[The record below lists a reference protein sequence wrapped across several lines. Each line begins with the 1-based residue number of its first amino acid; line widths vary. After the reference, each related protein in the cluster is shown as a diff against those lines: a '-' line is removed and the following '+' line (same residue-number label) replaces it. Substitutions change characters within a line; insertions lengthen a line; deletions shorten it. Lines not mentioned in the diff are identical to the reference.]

1 MLVCV
6 RMPHGNEEEE
16 MILNPVLEK
25 SSRIRFATGALMYFA
40 QGIPQGLLH
49 IAIPA
54 WLASQGVSAS
64 QIGSYLAVI
73 VLPWAFKLLTGPLM
87 DRYEF
92 LAMGRRRPWVLA
104 AQLCLSLSFLVL
116 VQVENPAEEIGL
128 LMLAGVL
135 INIFAATQDVAVD
148 GMSIDLTPTREQG
161 RLNAFMGFGKAI
173 GWATSAAASGTLL
186 AVAGL
191 QAAAIAAAVVSGF
204 VGLLFVFVLEREGER
219 RLPWTRGQAA
229 SAHNPGNSFK
239 AVFGGINKV
248 LWQGASVI
256 VILIMFFDGL
266 IGGYGHALMP
276 IAAVKLFGYTSPQ
289 WSHLVAMM
297 GLVGAVLALAFG
309 PLIDRFG
316 SKRMLIV
323 TVALVGLH
331 ALLLAQTQQLWLDT
345 TYVRVML
352 SLWVILGPITMVCAI
367 ALAMT
372 ICSSGV
378 SATQFAIYMSVANL
392 GSSAGSK
399 VYGMIADGADFA
411 ETYML
416 IGLLVAAMI
425 AVLYFH
431 RDAGSENDVTGS
443 YTPSI
448 AGAGAGTF
456 WSGAVRCPKCRAD
469 MEQINYDG
477 VEIDRCKYCK
487 GIWFDPGESELLRHK
502 SAAVA
507 IDTGDAA
514 IGRRSNKIENYRC
527 LRCSGEMLRV
537 VDPEQKHIWYEVCD
551 SCGGSFFDAGEF
563 TDLAQHTIS
572 DFFRRLTAA
581 ERS

>member
-1 MLVCV
+1 
-6 RMPHGNEEEE
+6 
-16 MILNPVLEK
+16 
-25 SSRIRFATGALMYFA
+25 
-40 QGIPQGLLH
+40 
-49 IAIPA
+49 
-54 WLASQGVSAS
+54 
-64 QIGSYLAVI
+64 
-73 VLPWAFKLLTGPLM
+73 LPWAFKLLTGPLM

-92 LAMGRRRPWVLA
+92 LAMGRRRPWVLG
-104 AQLCLSLSFLVL
+104 AQAGLALSFLVL
-116 VQVENPAEEIGL
+116 MQIDNPAEQIGL

-191 QAAAIAAAVVSGF
+191 PAAAMAAAAVSALVL
-204 VGLLFVFVLEREGER
+204 LLFVFVREREGER
-219 RLPWTRGQAA
+219 RLPWTRGKAV

-248 LWQGASVI
+248 LWQRASVV

-266 IGGYGHALMP
+266 IHGYGHALMP

-289 WSHLVAMM
+289 WSHLVAAM
-297 GLVGAVLALAFG
+297 GLAGAVLALAVG

-316 SKRMLIV
+316 SKSMLTLTI
-323 TVALVGLH
+323 ALVGLH

-352 SLWVILGPITMVCAI
+352 SLWVVLGPITMVCAI

-372 ICSSGV
+372 ICSSGL

-392 GSSAGSK
+392 GNSAGSK
-399 VYGMIADGADFA
+399 LYGMVAGGADFA

-416 IGLLVAAMI
+416 VALLVAAMI

-431 RDAGSENDVTGS
+431 RDAGADTRVTGS

-448 AGAGAGTF
+448 AGTGAGTF

-469 MEQINYDG
+469 MEQVSYDG

-487 GIWFDPGESELLRHK
+487 GIWFDAGEAELLRHK
-502 SAAVA
+502 RAAVA

-514 IGRRSNKIENYRC
+514 MGRRSNRIENCQC
-527 LRCSGEMLRV
+527 LRCDGDMLRV
-537 VDPEQKHIWYEVCD
+537 VDPEQAHICYEICA

-563 TDLAQHTIS
+563 SDLAQHTML
-572 DFFRRLTAA
+572 DFFKRRATVP
-581 ERS
+581 